1 MMKELG
7 LTMDSQESQFKI
19 LFKNEPKTPTKGTR
33 LKPTGKHT
41 KGCPIETG
49 TGIM

>member
-7 LTMDSQESQFKI
+7 LTKDSQQSQFKI
-19 LFKNEPKTPTKGTR
+19 LLKNALKTRTKGTR

-41 KGCPIETG
+41 KGCSIETG

>member
-7 LTMDSQESQFKI
+7 LTKDSQESQFKI
-19 LFKNEPKTPTKGTR
+19 LLKNELKTRTKGTR